1 VVFGLAAFVAT
12 ATVTEMMR
20 GVKAHRRAH
29 GISVPAATRAAVS
42 RNHRLYGGLVVHLG
56 LIVAVV
62 GVSWAALSDRSSEVS
77 VARGEVVHA
86 QGYDLRF
93 DGLSARDEPQRRV
106 LVASLTVLDP
116 ESGDEVVR
124 LHPSLNLY
132 PASSE
137 PIGTP
142 SIRIG
147 TPFNGMVDLYASLV
161 TLENRSRATF
171 RFFVNPG
178 IGLIWLGGL
187 VMALGGVVAAWPTK
201 PKAAGTPGPERATA
215 RREEVRV

>member
-1 VVFGLAAFVAT
+1 
-12 ATVTEMMR
+12 M
-20 GVKAHRRAH
+20 
-29 GISVPAATRAAVS
+29 
-42 RNHRLYGGLVVHLG
+42 HLG

-62 GVSWAALSDRSSEVS
+62 GISWAALSDRSFEVT
-77 VARGEVVHA
+77 VDKGEVVHA

-93 DGLSARDEPQRRV
+93 DGLSPRDEPQRRV
-106 LVASLTVLDP
+106 LMARLTVLDP
-116 ESGDEVVR
+116 ESGDEIVR

-161 TLENRSRATF
+161 TVENGSRATF

-178 IGLIWLGGL
+178 IGLLWLGGL
-187 VMALGGVVAAWPTK
+187 VMALGGVVAAWPARPT
-201 PKAAGTPGPERATA
+201 AAGVPGPEPAAA